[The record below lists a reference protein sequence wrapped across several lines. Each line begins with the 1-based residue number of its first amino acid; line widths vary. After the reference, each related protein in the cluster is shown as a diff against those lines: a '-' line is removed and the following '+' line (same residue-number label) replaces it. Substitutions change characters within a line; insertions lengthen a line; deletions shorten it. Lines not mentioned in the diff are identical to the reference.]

1 MLLSGLQQFINSKQE
16 PHEPLMKLTNPT
28 NPDFRELHNVV
39 ERRCRALH
47 EKGIGATRKQPEII
61 SKEEEQALWE
71 SGSLSVSPS
80 EFHGVL

>member
-1 MLLSGLQQFINSKQE
+1 MLLSGLQRFINSKQD

-39 ERRCRALH
+39 ERLYRALH
-47 EKGIGATRKQPEII
+47 EKKNGATRKQPEII

-80 EFHGVL
+80 EFRVVL